1 MGAHLEVV
9 GDAEEGAVAL
19 GAGVLV
25 VLPPLHLHP
34 PAQDQLRAQEA
45 TGKSAGSHREVSMQ
59 LCEVGMQV
67 WEGQSLVHAGSH
79 REVSMQVREGQ
90 SLAHAGAAR
99 RVTRM
104 AIHKEGKGGNAP
116 ARTD

>member
-59 LCEVGMQV
+59 
-67 WEGQSLVHAGSH
+67 
-79 REVSMQVREGQ
+79 VREGQ